1 MIRNLMIFA
10 SHSLNLVD
18 SAIRL
23 RLSYCTVLGGQFRF
37 RRHDS
42 GFIQAHKGDDVLLL
56 DAYRTLR
63 ISLAAAIMLLLF
75 AEIGFSAQTYKVRGG
90 DTVTSIAQKYGVSA
104 TALRSA
110 NGLTSSTLNHGRTLK
125 IPSNQRTSSE
135 PVVYGIA
142 KSDGVNVESNG
153 RPIASVAK
161 GVRFTIIAR
170 EGSRFSVKMSDGK
183 TGWVAAD
190 QVSMDDTRKPTPM
203 SDTWAGKRQGI
214 VQMALAFRGSRYVH
228 GGEAP
233 GGFDCSG
240 FVKYLYAK
248 YGVKLPH
255 QSSALFQC
263 GTYVSKDNLKDGDIL
278 FFVNTYRRGIS
289 HVGMY
294 IGGGQFIHAA
304 RTGLGVRVD
313 ALDSAYYRSHYF
325 AAKRVK

>member
-1 MIRNLMIFA
+1 M
-10 SHSLNLVD
+10 
-18 SAIRL
+18 
-23 RLSYCTVLGGQFRF
+23 
-37 RRHDS
+37 
-42 GFIQAHKGDDVLLL
+42 LL

-90 DTVTSIAQKYGVSA
+90 DTVTSIAQKYGVSV

-110 NGLTSSTLNHGRTLK
+110 NGLTSSTLKHGRTLK

-142 KSDGVNVESNG
+142 KTDGVNVESNG

-161 GVRFTIIAR
+161 GARFTILAR
-170 EGSRFSVKMSDGK
+170 EGSRFSVKMPDGK
-183 TGWVAAD
+183 TGWVAAN
-190 QVSMDDTRKPTPM
+190 QVSMDDTRKPTAM
-203 SDTWAGKRQGI
+203 SDTWALKRSGV
-214 VQMALAFRGSRYVH
+214 VQMALAFRGSRYVR
-228 GGEAP
+228 GGESP
-233 GGFDCSG
+233 RGFDCSG
-240 FVKYLYAK
+240 FVKYVYAK
-248 YGVKLPH
+248 NGVKLPH
-255 QSSALFQC
+255 DSRALFQC
-263 GTYVSKDNLKDGDIL
+263 GKYVSKSDLQSGDIV

-294 IGGGQFIHAA
+294 VGEGKFVHAA

-313 ALDSAYYRSHYF
+313 YLDSAYYRSHYY